1 MRLDEVI
8 DIMAVSF
15 IRKTDHDKQYKDLIW
30 REQLWEE
37 IFNLDH
43 VQRRRSRAQDTSKS
57 TSLCFDYDFETD
69 GHMISLDVV
78 NRFHPGQHTVHTF
91 DELNKLL
98 PRLDL
103 SNWTRGL
110 YTLSKEPT
118 GLFLN
123 DRTIGI
129 DPGHRD
135 LVTYVNTD
143 SELTTK
149 ALRKVYSFS
158 ISNVQYQEQCGF
170 KWITQVELKSRKNVV
185 DIQAIYDLIP
195 LPKVF
200 CRFKFME
207 YLSVIS
213 ATRNSIFNFNKS

>member
-1 MRLDEVI
+1 MQ
-8 DIMAVSF
+8 
-15 IRKTDHDKQYKDLIW
+15 RKLYCKNYVKAMYKDLIW

-78 NRFHPGQHTVHTF
+78 NRFHPGQSTPSTHLMNLT
-91 DELNKLL
+91 K
-98 PRLDL
+98 
-103 SNWTRGL
+103 
-110 YTLSKEPT
+110 PT